1 MDKGAW
7 WATVQGVAK
16 SQTQLKR
23 PNNKHT
29 NNANNCRL
37 LSANYVSDTLYMYY
51 FLYFTDEITEDQR
64 VSMVSSS
71 W

>member
-1 MDKGAW
+1 MDKGAQ

-23 PNNKHT
+23 PNNKQT
-29 NNANNCRL
+29 NNTNNCYL
-37 LSANYVSDTLYMYY
+37 LSANYVPDTLYMYY
-51 FLYFTDEITEDQR
+51 FLYFTDKITEDQR
-64 VSMVSSS
+64 VSMVSPS